1 MNYYHIIVE
10 TIDRDANKRFIK
22 IIECDRTDLEEI
34 KSEVIKPYS
43 QKKEVYIDGAYL
55 KFAAIRSLKI
65 KKSDESSAE
74 LATRAN
80 NNIPDNV
87 FMFITTEDVISGDGY
102 TTDITREL
110 IKEVT
115 EKIETTSGKEVAPLS
130 IHADNKKV
138 FVVHGQDNAIKSE
151 MARFLDKAGLEP
163 IILHEQAS
171 SSNTIIEKI
180 EANSDI
186 GYAVVL
192 YTPCDIGAR
201 KVDNPDLKSRARQN
215 VVFEHGYFI
224 GRLGRSRVSA
234 LLVEGVEAPNDIS
247 GVVYIDLD
255 TRGAWKIDLAKEL
268 IAAGY
273 NIDSKAFM

>member
-55 KFAAIRSLKI
+55 KFATIRSLKI

>member
-55 KFAAIRSLKI
+55 KFATIRSLKI

-110 IKEVT
+110 IKGVT
-115 EKIETTSGKEVAPLS
+115 EKIETTSGEEVAPLS

>member
-55 KFAAIRSLKI
+55 KFATIRSLKI
-65 KKSDESSAE
+65 KKSDESSSE
-74 LATRAN
+74 LTTRAN

-87 FMFITTEDVISGDGY
+87 FMFITAEDVISGDGY

-115 EKIETTSGKEVAPLS
+115 EKSETTSGKEVSPLS

>member
-10 TIDRDANKRFIK
+10 TIDSDANKRFIK

-55 KFAAIRSLKI
+55 KFATIRSLKI

>member
-1 MNYYHIIVE
+1 
-10 TIDRDANKRFIK
+10 
-22 IIECDRTDLEEI
+22 
-34 KSEVIKPYS
+34 
-43 QKKEVYIDGAYL
+43 
-55 KFAAIRSLKI
+55 
-65 KKSDESSAE
+65 
-74 LATRAN
+74 
-80 NNIPDNV
+80 
-87 FMFITTEDVISGDGY
+87 MFITTEDVISGDGY

-273 NIDSKAFM
+273 NIDSK

>member
-55 KFAAIRSLKI
+55 KFATIRSLKI
-65 KKSDESSAE
+65 KKSDESSSE
-74 LATRAN
+74 LTTRAN

-87 FMFITTEDVISGDGY
+87 FMFITAEDVISGDGY

-115 EKIETTSGKEVAPLS
+115 EKSETTSGKEVPPLS

>member
-55 KFAAIRSLKI
+55 KFATIRSLKI

-151 MARFLDKAGLEP
+151 MARFLDKAGLEL

>member
-55 KFAAIRSLKI
+55 KFATIRSLKI

-74 LATRAN
+74 LATIAN

>member
-1 MNYYHIIVE
+1 MSYYHIVVE

-22 IIECDRTDLEEI
+22 IIEYDRRDLEEI
-34 KSEVIKPYS
+34 KSEVINPYS
-43 QKKEVYIDGAYL
+43 KKEEVYIDGAYL
-55 KFAAIRSLKI
+55 KPANIRSLKI
-65 KKSDESSAE
+65 KKSEMSSAE
-74 LATRAN
+74 LTTKAN
-80 NNIPDNV
+80 NEIPDG
-87 FMFITTEDVISGDGY
+87 FITYITSENVISGDGY
-102 TTDITREL
+102 TTDITRDL
-110 IKEVT
+110 IREVT
-115 EKIETTSGKEVAPLS
+115 EKNSISSRETAVPLS
-130 IHADNKKV
+130 LNADNKKV

-180 EANSDI
+180 EAHSNI

-192 YTPCDIGAR
+192 YTPCDIGA
-201 KVDNPDLKSRARQN
+201 KKIDNPELKSRARQN

-255 TRGAWKIDLAKEL
+255 TRGAWKLDLVKEL
-268 IAAGY
+268 TAAGY
-273 NIDSKAFM
+273 DINPKAFM

>member
-1 MNYYHIIVE
+1 MSFYHIVVE
-10 TIDRDANKRFIK
+10 TIDRDANKNFIK

-34 KSEVIKPYS
+34 KSEVIKPYT
-43 QKKEVYIDGAYL
+43 QKEEVYIDGAYL
-55 KFAAIRSLKI
+55 KSATIRSLKI
-65 KKSDESSAE
+65 KKSDVTSAE
-74 LATRAN
+74 LTTRAN
-80 NNIPDNV
+80 NDIPDNV
-87 FMFITTEDVISGDGY
+87 FIFINTEKVISGDGY

-115 EKIETTSGKEVAPLS
+115 EKIATTSRKEPIPLS
-130 IHADNKKV
+130 THADNKKV

-151 MARFLDKAGLEP
+151 MARFIEKLGLEP

-234 LLVEGVEAPNDIS
+234 LLVEGVETPNDIS
-247 GVVYIDLD
+247 GVIYIDLD
-255 TRGAWKIDLAKEL
+255 ARGAWKLDLAKEL
-268 IAAGY
+268 TAAGY
-273 NIDSKAFM
+273 NINPKAFM